1 MRKLALSILVF
12 LSIAPLFG
20 QEVHQA
26 ADLHELLARIHAG
39 VIHEALSPVTVDAAP
54 TPFAAKTFNI
64 TAIAGNANNASTFR
78 FDVSPTP
85 FAVNVGD
92 NVTLNITVP
101 SNDQSSGGI
110 GHGFFLENY
119 F

>member
-1 MRKLALSILVF
+1 MRKLALSILVV

-39 VIHEALSPVTVDAAP
+39 VIHEALSSVTVDAVA
-54 TPFAAKTFNI
+54 TPFAAM
-64 TAIAGNANNASTFR
+64 
-78 FDVSPTP
+78 
-85 FAVNVGD
+85 
-92 NVTLNITVP
+92 TLNITVP

-119 F
+119 FENFGFFITRGQTRTVTFVANQAG